1 MKRFIK
7 SAMLAAMACSVIAGG
22 AACKP
27 NNDENK
33 GKTAIRLSYFI
44 GEFGDEW
51 LKSQAKEWSAS
62 NEKYY
67 VDVKTNLNL
76 GGTIVADI
84 RSGSAYDVFIT
95 EDCSLQQLFAGDYL
109 EDLSDVLSV
118 KPEGK
123 KTIGEKLN
131 DAEHWAEAAGY
142 NGKTYLLPYNI
153 SPCGLIF
160 DYDRFEENGWLV
172 TDSDGNVS
180 VGKDGIGGTYDDG
193 QPAMMSEFKAMCE
206 KIKASGVD
214 DLFLYMGALHPEYVN
229 NVAYAYLAGTLG
241 EEGYKTFYKHDS
253 QGKEIE
259 LIDGT
264 KAVVTIE
271 DGYKTW
277 QMKGV
282 DDMAE
287 FLQDYLC
294 NTRYVSEATLSDRA
308 LSVDASHT
316 KFIQVGD
323 KTPAFIVEGNW
334 FEYGSKS
341 LIEANVRYGGK
352 AYGES
357 DYRYMLLPSAEGEK
371 SRIFSQTGGSMCVT
385 KQSDALIF
393 IFRKIRFRKKRAER
407 EEIRKKREKKRKEK
421 SNGRIQESGYFPEF
435 RRSRKKGHRL
445 LERER
450 YFREK
455 REEER
460 RARRIF
466 FLRRTSHGER
476 QAAYRAYFNAR
487 DEGYYSPLSDDER
500 QARFKKSGLGYARA
514 SRGTGSGKETGL
526 RS

>member
-7 SAMLAAMACSVIAGG
+7 SAMLVAMACSVIAGG

-193 QPAMMSEFKAMCE
+193 QPAMMAEFKAMCE

-385 KQSDALIF
+385 KQSDA
-393 IFRKIRFRKKRAER
+393 
-407 EEIRKKREKKRKEK
+407 EK
-421 SNGRIQESGYFPEF
+421 SAAIKDFLAYLLTDENMSKVTADTGMIWNYSYEVSEADRADMTKFTRNAYDLAKDTKNVAVHSFYIDTAATPIYTYSSLGASGLMMCSDLQYNLVTGF
-435 RRSRKKGHRL
+435 RDKGNAASFTAAIVEYNNASRW
-445 LERER
+445 
-450 YFREK
+450 
-455 REEER
+455 
-460 RARRIF
+460 A
-466 FLRRTSHGER
+466 
-476 QAAYRAYFNAR
+476 
-487 DEGYYSPLSDDER
+487 GYLA
-500 QARFKKSGLGYARA
+500 QARSYGFYTA
-514 SRGTGSGKETGL
+514 
-526 RS
+526 